1 MRYSEISE
9 FNQTLTNI
17 WIEGGF
23 NEAYSYGQEW
33 SDVPFTSI
41 KKVGI
46 ETCDTFTKG
55 RNRIEKVGTK
65 VTTVPIHTMPI
76 FFQNALGGKDLV
88 CEWDVYIRPLP
99 ENATWLDI
107 FRNLDQLVGDSG
119 DTHHRFPEELR
130 VVGETLFVSLG
141 S

>member
-1 MRYSEISE
+1 MRYSEINE

-23 NEAYSYGQEW
+23 NEEYSYGHEW
-33 SDVPFTSI
+33 SAIPFPGI

-46 ETCDTFTKG
+46 ETCDTFTRG
-55 RNRIEKVGTK
+55 RNLIEKTHINI
-65 VTTVPIHTMPI
+65 VTIPINTMPI
-76 FFQNALGGKDLV
+76 SFQNALGGKDLV
-88 CEWDVYIRPLP
+88 SEWDVYIRPLP

-119 DTHHRFPEELR
+119 DTHHRFPEELQ